1 MAKDLFDRVA
11 DEARP
16 PAVLG
21 WYPGISD
28 DTGDLLLDD

>member
-16 PAVLG
+16 PAVWG
-21 WYPGISD
+21 RYGMFENAD
-28 DTGDLLLDD
+28 DVLL